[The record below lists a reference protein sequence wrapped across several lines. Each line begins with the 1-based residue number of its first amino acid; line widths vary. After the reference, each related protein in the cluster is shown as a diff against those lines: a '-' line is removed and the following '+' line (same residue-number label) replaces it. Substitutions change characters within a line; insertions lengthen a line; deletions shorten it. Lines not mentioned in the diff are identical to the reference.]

1 MGPHKEVKPVIL
13 DQIKKDSVYRK
24 EFRKLGDNPD
34 IGIDSHRNIVFK
46 SAKNSNSNSNS
57 KTLPTNWSFESFL
70 P

>member
-1 MGPHKEVKPVIL
+1 LGPHKEVKPVIL

-34 IGIDSHRNIVFK
+34 IGIDSHRNIVLK
-46 SAKNSNSNSNS
+46 SVKTG